1 MATPFT
7 RTMRSLEADRGW
19 GVRLVW
25 VVAVLLGAAWILWF
39 TTAEIEFEGARSTPA
54 RMLLRQVKQR

>member
-1 MATPFT
+1 MATPFA

-19 GVRLVW
+19 GSRLVW
-25 VVAVLLGAAWILWF
+25 VVAVLLGAAWIFWF
-39 TTAEIEFEGARSTPA
+39 TTSEIEFAGERSTPA